1 MDTKRMRVCATL
13 LPAPGDEV
21 VIECIDEI
29 ERLRHALEL
38 IRAGQKEAKE
48 AKNTNIVD
56 YIDAVL
62 TPNAQI
68 SGGTPSDESGCSAIE
83 YAIAK
88 ARDNAGKFISDAAM
102 NAFIEELKK

>member
-1 MDTKRMRVCATL
+1 MDLKKMRVCAPL

-21 VIECIDEI
+21 VIQCIDEI

-38 IRAGQKEAKE
+38 IRDGQKE

-62 TPNAQI
+62 TPNDQAQ
-68 SGGTPSDESGCSAIE
+68 
-83 YAIAK
+83 
-88 ARDNAGKFISDAAM
+88 F
-102 NAFIEELKK
+102 